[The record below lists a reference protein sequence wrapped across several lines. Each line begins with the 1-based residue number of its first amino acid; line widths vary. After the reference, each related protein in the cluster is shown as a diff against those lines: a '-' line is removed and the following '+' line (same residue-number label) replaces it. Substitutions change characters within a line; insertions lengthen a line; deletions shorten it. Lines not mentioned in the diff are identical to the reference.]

1 MIETRQVH
9 NRDDVTIQVVHDT
22 GETNPI
28 YLAIRSKKECFEAN
42 IDRQDFPFLM
52 HMLNVTYTDT
62 H

>member
-9 NRDDVTIQVVHDT
+9 NREDVTIEVVHDNSAL
-22 GETNPI
+22 NPI
-28 YLAIRSKKECFEAN
+28 YLRIHSKKESFEVN

-52 HMLNVTYTDT
+52 HMLNVTYADT

>member
-9 NRDDVTIQVVHDT
+9 SRADVKIEVVHDSGRT
-22 GETNPI
+22 SAV
-28 YLAIRSKKECFEAN
+28 YLGVHTDEGSFEVN

-52 HMLNVTYTDT
+52 HMLNTTYTDT